1 MRTRLGM
8 AGLATLAAL
17 WSGVAVS
24 AEIPKSAEVQESGKL
39 AIANTLDYAPFEYLD
54 AEGKQAGIIVEM
66 AGEVAKLVG
75 AELDIQRTP
84 FPSMIP
90 GLAAGRF
97 KIAWETFS
105 ANARTPGTG
114 RFRHVPEG
122 RRRGIDH
129 RRKRRTASAASR
141 RFAASASAFR
151 PAARSDF
158 LVDKLSKECTDKG
171 QAAIE
176 KSVFNSSTDIVQA
189 VLSDRVD
196 ARMDDATASSYFE
209 VTSKGQLVVLPTLYD
224 VAPLGMAI
232 AKNDKATADMMV
244 AALAELFSN
253 GTYQAVLDKY
263 GMGAYAI
270 KEPYFVDSMDRCGRL
285 NDGGARRPD
294 RAPSADVSGEAVDEL
309 AARTEPDPAGGRS
322 AC

>member
-1 MRTRLGM
+1 MKTYLRM
-8 AGLATLAAL
+8 AGLGLGTLLAA
-17 WSGVAVS
+17 WSSTAIS
-24 AEIPKSAEVQESGKL
+24 AEIKASPDVESSGKL
-39 AIANTLDYAPFEYLD
+39 SVANTLDYAPFEYLD
-54 AEGKQAGIIVEM
+54 ADGKQTGIIVEL
-66 AGEVAKLVG
+66 AGEVAKLVN

-105 ANARTPGTG
+105 ANPDRLKQVDFVMFIKA
-114 RFRHVPEG
+114 
-122 RRRGIDH
+122 GI
-129 RRKRRTASAASR
+129 AASTSPEKKDSFTGDQPLCGKR
-141 RFAASASAFR
+141 VGVSAGSA
-151 PAARSDF
+151 SDF
-158 LVDKLSKECTDKG
+158 LVDKLSQECTDKG

-224 VAPLGMAI
+224 VAPLGLAI
-232 AKNDKATADMMV
+232 AKDDPATADMMV
-244 AALAELFSN
+244 STLAELFRN
-253 GTYQAVLDKY
+253 GKYQEILDKY

-270 KEPYFVDSMDRCGRL
+270 KEPYFVNSMDSL
-285 NDGGARRPD
+285 
-294 RAPSADVSGEAVDEL
+294 RAD
-309 AARTEPDPAGGRS
+309 
-322 AC
+322 

>member
-1 MRTRLGM
+1 MNAYLRMT
-8 AGLATLAAL
+8 GLALAISTVAWGGVSRAAEVAKSTEVKQSGTLA
-17 WSGVAVS
+17 V
-24 AEIPKSAEVQESGKL
+24 
-39 AIANTLDYAPFEYLD
+39 ANTLDYAPFEYLD
-54 AEGKQAGIIVEM
+54 ADGKQTGIIIEL
-66 AGEVAKLVG
+66 AGEVAKLVD
-75 AELDIQRTP
+75 AKLDVQRTP

-105 ANARTPGTG
+105 ATPERLKQVDFVMFLKAGLAVSTSPDKKASFSG
-114 RFRHVPEG
+114 DTPLCG
-122 RRRGIDH
+122 
-129 RRKRRTASAASR
+129 KRIGVSAG
-141 RFAASASAFR
+141 SA
-151 PAARSDF
+151 SDF

-209 VTSKGQLVVLPTLYD
+209 LTSKGQLVVLPTLYD

-232 AKNDKATADMMV
+232 AKDDKETADMMV
-244 AALAELFSN
+244 AALAELFKN
-253 GTYQAVLDKY
+253 GTYKAILDRY

-270 KEPYFVDSMDRCGRL
+270 KEPYFVGTMDAL
-285 NDGGARRPD
+285 
-294 RAPSADVSGEAVDEL
+294 RAE
-309 AARTEPDPAGGRS
+309 
-322 AC
+322 

>member
-1 MRTRLGM
+1 MT
-8 AGLATLAAL
+8 GLALAISTMAWGGVSRAAEVAKSTEVKQSGTLA
-17 WSGVAVS
+17 V
-24 AEIPKSAEVQESGKL
+24 
-39 AIANTLDYAPFEYLD
+39 ANTLDYAPFEYLD
-54 AEGKQAGIIVEM
+54 ADGKQTGIIIEL
-66 AGEVAKLVG
+66 AGEVAKLVD
-75 AELDIQRTP
+75 AKLDVQRTP

-105 ANARTPGTG
+105 ATPERLKQVDFVMFLKAGLAVSTSPDKKASFSG
-114 RFRHVPEG
+114 DTPLCG
-122 RRRGIDH
+122 
-129 RRKRRTASAASR
+129 KRIGVSAG
-141 RFAASASAFR
+141 SA
-151 PAARSDF
+151 SDF

-232 AKNDKATADMMV
+232 AKDDKETADMMV
-244 AALAELFSN
+244 AALAELFKN
-253 GTYQAVLDKY
+253 GTYKAILDRY

-270 KEPYFVDSMDRCGRL
+270 KEPYFVGTMDAL
-285 NDGGARRPD
+285 
-294 RAPSADVSGEAVDEL
+294 RAE
-309 AARTEPDPAGGRS
+309 
-322 AC
+322 

>member
-1 MRTRLGM
+1 MNAYLRMT
-8 AGLATLAAL
+8 GLALAISTMAWGGVSRAAEVAKSTEVKQSGTLA
-17 WSGVAVS
+17 V
-24 AEIPKSAEVQESGKL
+24 
-39 AIANTLDYAPFEYLD
+39 ANTLDYAPFEYLD
-54 AEGKQAGIIVEM
+54 ADGKQTGIIIEL
-66 AGEVAKLVG
+66 AGEVAKLVD
-75 AELDIQRTP
+75 AKLDVQRTP

-105 ANARTPGTG
+105 ATPERLKQVDFVMFLKAGLAVSTSPDKKASFSG
-114 RFRHVPEG
+114 DTPLCG
-122 RRRGIDH
+122 
-129 RRKRRTASAASR
+129 KRIGVSAG
-141 RFAASASAFR
+141 SA
-151 PAARSDF
+151 SDF

-209 VTSKGQLVVLPTLYD
+209 VTSKGQLVVLPTLYE

-232 AKNDKATADMMV
+232 AKDDKETADMMV
-244 AALAELFSN
+244 AALAELFKN
-253 GTYQAVLDKY
+253 GTYKAILDKY

-270 KEPYFVDSMDRCGRL
+270 KEPYFVGTMDAL
-285 NDGGARRPD
+285 
-294 RAPSADVSGEAVDEL
+294 RAE
-309 AARTEPDPAGGRS
+309 
-322 AC
+322 

>member
-1 MRTRLGM
+1 MKTHLRM
-8 AGLATLAAL
+8 AGLGLAVLAAT
-17 WSGVAVS
+17 WSGLSMA
-24 AEIPKSAEVQESGKL
+24 ADIPMSPEVKETGTL
-39 AIANTLDYAPFEYLD
+39 TIANTLDYAPFEYMD
-54 AEGKQAGIIVEM
+54 AEGKQAEIIVEL
-66 AGEVAKLVG
+66 AGEVAKLLG
-75 AELDIQRTP
+75 AKLDIQRTP

-105 ANARTPGTG
+105 ANPDRLAQVDFVMFLKAG
-114 RFRHVPEG
+114 V
-122 RRRGIDH
+122 
-129 RRKRRTASAASR
+129 AASTSPEKK
-141 RFAASASAFR
+141 ASFTGDTPLCGKRVGVSAGT
-151 PAARSDF
+151 ASDF
-158 LVDKLSKECTDKG
+158 LVDKLSKECTEKG

-232 AKNDKATADMMV
+232 AKNDKPTADMMV
-244 AALAELFSN
+244 AALAEMFKN

-270 KEPYFVDSMDRCGRL
+270 KEPYFVSTMDAL
-285 NDGGARRPD
+285 
-294 RAPSADVSGEAVDEL
+294 RAD
-309 AARTEPDPAGGRS
+309 
-322 AC
+322 

>member
-105 ANARTPGTG
+105 ATPERLEQVDFVMFLKAG
-114 RFRHVPEG
+114 V
-122 RRRGIDH
+122 
-129 RRKRRTASAASR
+129 AASTSPEKR
-141 RFAASASAFR
+141 DSFSGELPLCGKRVGVSAGSA
-151 PAARSDF
+151 SDF
-158 LVDKLSKECTDKG
+158 LVDKLGKECTDAG
-171 QAAIE
+171 QAAID

-209 VTSKGQLVVLPTLYD
+209 VTSNGQLVVLPTLYD

-232 AKNDKATADMMV
+232 AKNDKGTADMMV

-270 KEPYFVDSMDRCGRL
+270 KEPYFVGSMDML
-285 NDGGARRPD
+285 
-294 RAPSADVSGEAVDEL
+294 RAD
-309 AARTEPDPAGGRS
+309 
-322 AC
+322 